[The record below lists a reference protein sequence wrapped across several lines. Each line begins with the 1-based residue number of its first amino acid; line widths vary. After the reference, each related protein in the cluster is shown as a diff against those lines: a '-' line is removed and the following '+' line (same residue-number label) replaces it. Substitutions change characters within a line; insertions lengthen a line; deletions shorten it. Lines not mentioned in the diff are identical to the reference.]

1 MTGAETPL
9 IAYSLDGS
17 VLRAHRLV
25 RASSAEMA
33 EDGTLPAAA
42 TAAVTVRPVGGVSS
56 RTGVAASASDS
67 RGRWPSRRRPG
78 SAGGQARG
86 AVSGRVDVE
95 AGRTGLVSAGE
106 IELAGLFAQSVHG
119 LRLVLTAEPGRVL
132 VWGGLPMWGVLPFL
146 VSGAR
151 HS

>member
-95 AGRTGLVSAGE
+95 CRADW
-106 IELAGLFAQSVHG
+106 F
-119 LRLVLTAEPGRVL
+119 
-132 VWGGLPMWGVLPFL
+132 GV
-146 VSGAR
+146 R
-151 HS
+151 RRD